1 MSASPAK
8 ELRVRRLKNLRYR
21 LRRHAAAYVK
31 LLRAG
36 LGPGRVLPDFLIIG
50 AMKSGTSSL
59 FHTLQQHP
67 GIASPSTK
75 EIHFLDNPVFYRF
88 GEAWYRSHFPT
99 RNAMAALSNQLGYRA
114 VSGEGTPAMI
124 SNFYAINAGRHLPR
138 ARLIAVL
145 RNPVDRAYSHYHHMR
160 RSIFGEPLSFWDALQ
175 AEQSRTAHDIW
186 LDHHAP
192 QRAGR
197 KHKLYSYGQRGMYID
212 QLENWLRYFP
222 RERLKLLH
230 YDELIADT
238 GGMCNEVAEFLGLP
252 PHNFDAPQRRN
263 TGHYTEPMDTQCREY
278 LTELF
283 RPYNR
288 RLFEF
293 LGEDWGWPA

>member
-1 MSASPAK
+1 MSAAPAR
-8 ELRVRRLKNLRYR
+8 ELRVKRLKNLRYR

-31 LLRAG
+31 LLGAG
-36 LGPGRVLPDFLIIG
+36 FGPDRILPDFLIIG

-99 RNAMAALSNQLGYRA
+99 RRAMAALSNRLGYRA

-124 SNFYAINAGRHLPR
+124 SNFYAVNAARHLPH

-175 AEQSRTAHDIW
+175 SEQSRTAHDMS
-186 LDHHAP
+186 LNRTAP
-192 QRAGR
+192 DMAG
-197 KHKLYSYGQRGMYID
+197 KEHKRYTYTQRGMYID

-222 RERLKLLH
+222 RDQLRLFH
-230 YDELIADT
+230 YDSLVSDP
-238 GGMCNEVAEFLGLP
+238 GHLCNQVTRFLGLP
-252 PHNFDAPQRRN
+252 AHTFDIGERHN
-263 TGHYTEPMDTQCREY
+263 TGHYTEPMDERCREY